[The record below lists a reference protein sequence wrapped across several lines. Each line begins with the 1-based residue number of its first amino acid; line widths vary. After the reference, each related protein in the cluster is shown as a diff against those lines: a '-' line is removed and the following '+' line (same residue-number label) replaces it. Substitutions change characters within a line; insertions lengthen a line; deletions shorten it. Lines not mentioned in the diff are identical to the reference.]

1 MNRSYIIPLSSYIFV
16 CRAHIQEFNITQSR
30 VISIIFLQI
39 LSASPTLKECI
50 GINAFGVILEQDQEC
65 WNYMQINLK
74 NKQRSFKPLG
84 FPSDSALNITEN
96 FVGDLE
102 HESP

>member
-1 MNRSYIIPLSSYIFV
+1 MNRSYIVPLSSYIFV

-30 VISIIFLQI
+30 VIFNHI
-39 LSASPTLKECI
+39 SPDFIWIPNFEGTHWNKCI
-50 GINAFGVILEQDQEC
+50 GVILEQDQEC

-74 NKQRSFKPLG
+74 NKQRGFKSLAS
-84 FPSDSALNITEN
+84 PSDSALNISEN